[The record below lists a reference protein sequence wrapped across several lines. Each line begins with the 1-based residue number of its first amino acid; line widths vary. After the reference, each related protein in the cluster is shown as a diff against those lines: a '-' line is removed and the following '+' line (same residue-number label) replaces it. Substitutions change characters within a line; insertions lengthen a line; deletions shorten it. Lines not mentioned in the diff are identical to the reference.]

1 MAHYADEDLVA
12 KKVKLRFAVAE
23 AVIVDKLVV
32 KQSEKQPLKGSD
44 ECVSL
49 GQEPR
54 NTLKEKFGRGFLEG
68 SKNSKTVAV
77 GTKKGSGKTNGP
89 KKNEKKV
96 LNKKVVDLEAKSV
109 QEIGKMPANLS
120 KGEGANKGKSMSNAA
135 HKAGAIETRKDM
147 KMKGKGVKLEPFVPN
162 FSSLSNFTIRA
173 PKTHV
178 KKETGATEEVS
189 HLPPLPEE
197 ESLFLPPSRTVRGT
211 QETAR
216 QLVICLDQIE
226 IGVTL
231 DLHHLANELN
241 ADVKRVFFVS
251 NVLEALGMVSRVSIN
266 KVIWKGKAAMYQSL
280 VQLHQLA
287 VEENILQQVQAVHLK
302 AQGGDLLEEALV
314 EEGLR
319 EDGKEKVTTGVII
332 QRLLMAFLVVP
343 HMNIMNANTMG
354 KVIASMGNV
363 RCPQTRLYDLANV
376 LVGIGLLQKLG
387 RPNNATVFQYVGPV
401 VEEVD

>member
-1 MAHYADEDLVA
+1 MAHFSDEDPVG

-32 KQSEKQPLKGSD
+32 KQGEKQPLKGSE
-44 ECVSL
+44 ECVSRVGEL
-49 GQEPR
+49 R
-54 NTLKEKFGRGFLEG
+54 KTLKDKSRRGFLEG
-68 SKNSKTVAV
+68 SSNGKTVTV
-77 GTKKGSGKTNGP
+77 GTKRGSGNADGAKR
-89 KKNEKKV
+89 NEKKV
-96 LNKKVVDLEAKSV
+96 LNKKDLHLEAKSV
-109 QEIGKMPANLS
+109 QKIGKTPASVS
-120 KGEGANKGKSMSNAA
+120 KGKGVNKDKSMSRAA
-135 HKAGAIETRKDM
+135 HKEVAMGTRKEV
-147 KMKGKGVKLEPFVPN
+147 KLKGKEVKLEPFLPN
-162 FSSLSNFTIRA
+162 FSSMSNFTIRA
-173 PKTHV
+173 PK
-178 KKETGATEEVS
+178 KKEAGATEKVP

-197 ESLFLPPSRTVRGT
+197 ESLFLPQIRTLRGI
-211 QETAR
+211 QKTAR

-226 IGVTL
+226 TGVTL
-231 DLHHLANELN
+231 DLHHLANELDVN
-241 ADVKRVFFVS
+241 AKTVFFVI
-251 NVLEALGMVSRVSIN
+251 NVLEALGMVSRISID
-266 KVIWKGKAAMYQSL
+266 KVIWKGKAPMYQSL

-343 HMNIMNANTMG
+343 HMNTMSANTMG

-363 RCPQTRLYDLANV
+363 KCPQNRLYDLANV
-376 LVGIGLLQKLG
+376 LVGIGLLQKLEG
-387 RPNNATVFQYVGPV
+387 PKKATVFQYVGPM

>member
-1 MAHYADEDLVA
+1 MAHFSDEDPVG

-32 KQSEKQPLKGSD
+32 KQGEKQPLKGSE

-49 GQEPR
+49 R
-54 NTLKEKFGRGFLEG
+54 KTLKDKSKRGFLEG
-68 SKNSKTVAV
+68 SSNGKTVTV
-77 GTKKGSGKTNGP
+77 GTKRGSGNADGA

-96 LNKKVVDLEAKSV
+96 LNKKDLDLEAKSV
-109 QEIGKMPANLS
+109 QKIGKTPASVS
-120 KGEGANKGKSMSNAA
+120 KGKGVNKGKSMSRAA
-135 HKAGAIETRKDM
+135 HKEVAMGTRKEV
-147 KMKGKGVKLEPFVPN
+147 KLKGKEVKLEPFLPN
-162 FSSLSNFTIRA
+162 FSSMSNFTIRA
-173 PKTHV
+173 PK
-178 KKETGATEEVS
+178 KKEAGATEKVP

-197 ESLFLPPSRTVRGT
+197 GSLFLPQIRTLRGT

-226 IGVTL
+226 TGVTL
-231 DLHHLANELN
+231 DLHHLANELDVN
-241 ADVKRVFFVS
+241 AKTVFFVI
-251 NVLEALGMVSRVSIN
+251 NVLEALGMVSRISID
-266 KVIWKGKAAMYQSL
+266 KVIWKGKAPMYQSL
-280 VQLHQLA
+280 VELHQLA

-343 HMNIMNANTMG
+343 HMNIMSANTMG
-354 KVIASMGNV
+354 RVIASMSNV
-363 RCPQTRLYDLANV
+363 KCPQNRLYNLANV
-376 LVGIGLLQKLG
+376 LVGIGLLQRLDGPKK
-387 RPNNATVFQYVGPV
+387 ATDFQYVGPV